1 MGVGYGSFGR
11 ALYHRIRFNSSS
23 GARSYSAKFIL
34 LDSFEKTDCAVFF
47 AFKSTC
53 GVIAAQVMAEGAF
66 WKQLNIGVA
75 PEDELNRILWYNARP
90 NEPYPTPIHRALF
103 TSRSEEH
110 TSELQTHS
118 FISYA

>member
-53 GVIAAQVMAEGAF
+53 GVIAAQVMAECAF
-66 WKQLNIGVA
+66 WKQLNIGFA
-75 PEDELNRILWYNARP
+75 PASYCVSGGRPRINSIVRSMLAQRRCL
-90 NEPYPTPIHRALF
+90 IV
-103 TSRSEEH
+103 SRM
-110 TSELQTHS
+110 
-118 FISYA
+118 